1 MRGTVSK
8 RLKKLLI
15 NADARILLLIH
26 NEYGDKTKDMSH
38 RQVYNAVKSM
48 YKKGLIK
55 FKNGTLASSKLPM
68 KKENVNV
75 N

>member
-8 RLKKLLI
+8 KLKKLLV
-15 NADARILLLIH
+15 NPDARLLMLIH
-26 NEYGDKTKDMSH
+26 NEYGEKTKDMNN

-55 FKNGTLASSKLPM
+55 FKKGSLWSLKQEK